1 MKETYGKCF
10 GCEQWVLGKRASV
23 CDGCAPRSEY
33 GLHCVS
39 LDLTSC
45 LPFEC
50 YTVRVIIFVGGV
62 NSRNSCQSC

>member
-50 YTVRVIIFVGGV
+50 ACHYFRRWGE
-62 NSRNSCQSC
+62 QQK